1 MRGKTNKMVISAMMV
16 ALGTILSLLKLF
28 ELPFGGTVTVASM
41 VPVVLVAYLY
51 GTKWGLFTSFVYSVL
66 QLVCGVATGIISRM
80 FLPGEEQMALSA
92 AISICVIDYVL
103 AYVVLGFG
111 GIFKNKFKHRTSEI
125 VLGVVVALCLR
136 WIMHTISGYIF
147 YGAWA
152 EWFFGDVTGLAGI
165 SFMQDFCSWVMANMS
180 GKGLALFY
188 SVVYNGAYMI
198 PEILIT
204 ALLAPLVYGALK
216 RGNLTE

>member
-1 MRGKTNKMVISAMMV
+1 MKGKTNKMVISAMMV

-66 QLVCGVATGIISRM
+66 QLVCGVASGIVSRM
-80 FLPGEEQMALSA
+80 FLPGEEQMAISSA
-92 AISICVIDYVL
+92 ILICIFDYIL
-103 AYVVLGFG
+103 AYVALGFG
-111 GIFKNKFKHRTSEI
+111 GIFKDKFKHRTTEI
-125 VLGVVVALCLR
+125 VLGVVVALSLR
-136 WIMHTISGYIF
+136 WAMHTLSGFIF

-152 EWFFGDVTGLAGI
+152 EWFFGDSTGLAGVG
-165 SFMQDFCSWVMANMS
+165 FMKGFCDWVMANMS

-188 SVVYNGAYMI
+188 SVVYNGAYMV
-198 PEILIT
+198 PEIIIT
-204 ALLAPLVYGALK
+204 AVLAPLVYGALK
-216 RGNLTE
+216 RTKLAE